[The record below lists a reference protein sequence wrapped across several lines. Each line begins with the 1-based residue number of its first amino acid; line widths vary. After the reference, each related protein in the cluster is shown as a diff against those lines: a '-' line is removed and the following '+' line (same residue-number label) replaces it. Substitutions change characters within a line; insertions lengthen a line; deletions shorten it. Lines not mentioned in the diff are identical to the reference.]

1 MKRCYN
7 PTQHR
12 LQPGFGGNFV
22 FSKEGSMTAEEIRL
36 KQIGIIGLGLMG
48 GSLALALKKSGSNCR
63 FIGLDH
69 NPKHCKEALELK
81 IVDEVVD
88 SLDALSHCDII
99 VLTIPV
105 DGIIAVARQL
115 KPANPNCTVID
126 FGSTKAKI
134 SASIPEE
141 TRHYFVTAHPMTGTE
156 KFGPTAALP
165 DLYEGKVVVLCDLE
179 KSGKHQQETAKALFE
194 RLGMKMVFMGAEE
207 HDRHAAFISH
217 MPHALS
223 YALANAV
230 MRQED
235 PESIVALAGGGFRDM
250 SRIAKSS
257 PNMWEDIFRQNKTN
271 LIDAIEAFE
280 KELKYCRTMVEQEE
294 WTALNHWMKEANAL
308 HDIL

>member
-1 MKRCYN
+1 MAI
-7 PTQHR
+7 Q
-12 LQPGFGGNFV
+12 
-22 FSKEGSMTAEEIRL
+22 
-36 KQIGIIGLGLMG
+36 QIGIVGLGLMG
-48 GSLALALKKSGSNCR
+48 GSLSLALKKTPEPYH

-69 NPKHCKEALELK
+69 NEKHCTQALELGL
-81 IVDEVVD
+81 VDEVVD
-88 SLDALSHCDII
+88 SLDAISHCDII
-99 VLTIPV
+99 FLTIPV
-105 DGIIAVARQL
+105 DGIITVAQQL
-115 KPANPNCTVID
+115 KPTNPDCTVID

-134 SASIPEE
+134 SASIPKE
-141 TRHYFVTAHPMTGTE
+141 TRHFFVTAHPMTGTE

-165 DLYEGKVVVLCDLE
+165 DLYEEKVVVLCDLE
-179 KSGKHQQETAKALFE
+179 KSGRHQQETAKKLFSE
-194 RLGMKMVFMGAEE
+194 IGMKLVFMGAEE

-257 PNMWEDIFRQNKTN
+257 PNMWEDIFRQNRDN
-271 LIDAIEAFE
+271 LLEAIACFQQ
-280 KELKYCRTMVEQEE
+280 ELKQCKKMVENGE
-294 WTALNHWMKEANAL
+294 WEKLNRWMEEANTL